1 MFIFDW
7 GGWAK
12 NIMNNLIGF
21 EMESNFLNHPPFY
34 KRKPIKKLTTV
45 QKIIA
50 YRFIKNYQDA
60 TTISNSK

>member
-7 GGWAK
+7 GGWAE

-21 EMESNFLNHPPFY
+21 VMENNFLNHPPFY
-34 KRKPIKKLTTV
+34 KRKPIKGLTTV